1 MQQKKLHVYTKTYV
15 KEHGQFGFAAGKISG
30 CAVLNGPGNECLTV
44 LLRTL
49 MSLIVSG
56 KVVEGRNYPECVCL
70 CLGGKGLG
78 GLNESSASDV

>member
-1 MQQKKLHVYTKTYV
+1 MVNLVLQQ
-15 KEHGQFGFAAGKISG
+15 EKISG

-56 KVVEGRNYPECVCL
+56 KVVEGRNYPECVFVCW
-70 CLGGKGLG
+70 GGRGWEG
-78 GLNESSASDV
+78 